1 MFPME
6 PAADRVSQLQMFVA
20 RHTSLLETIAG
31 AWLQAGAGRFVW
43 RGADG
48 QVIYALG
55 EPTSGGISLPLLDG
69 ALSVEGGAASQQPLL
84 AAQVVLLQEAIE
96 REAGADLLVDELM
109 RTTDQL
115 VALYEVSA
123 AARTGR
129 NLDDVTRTCLEQ
141 AVRLT
146 GAERALLIQRE
157 RMQDGYSLRT
167 FAFPERNPA
176 GVDFPEALLSRLVDN
191 RDAVVANTPEECA
204 ALCGCPPEVV
214 TRAACAPFLVNG
226 KVEAVLCVL
235 DKPIDFISGDLKLI
249 IALADAVA
257 GFLERERSHQREL
270 AQARVQRELEI
281 AAEIQ
286 SRLLPGEVPTLPGVQ
301 VAALSQPAHEV
312 GGDFFD
318 VQVLAGGALALALGD
333 ITSKGV
339 PAALFMAMARVLL
352 RAGLHSLQSPGEA
365 TRQLNAQLGNDL
377 SNADML
383 LTLFAATFEPVTG
396 KLRVMNCGHGPV
408 LVCRQGGV
416 TLWEAD
422 GPPIGLLPELLS
434 VEHEQ
439 RLERG
444 DVLVVLS
451 DGFSEARDVA
461 GNRIGVA
468 PLIAVVRDA
477 AAGAAVTIAEA
488 LRRRVETFGQG
499 SPPDDDQTLIVM
511 KVE

>member
-1 MFPME
+1 ME
-6 PAADRVSQLQMFVA
+6 PVADRILQVQMFAA
-20 RHTSLLETIAG
+20 RQTSLLDTIAG
-31 AWLQAGAGRFVW
+31 AWRQAGASRFVW

-55 EPTSGGISLPLLDG
+55 EPGRDGISLPLLDG
-69 ALSVEGGAASQQPLL
+69 VLTIEGGVAAQQPLL
-84 AAQVVLLQEAIE
+84 AAQSILLQEAIE
-96 REAGADLLVDELM
+96 REAEADLLVDELM

-123 AARTGR
+123 AARAGR
-129 NLDDVTRTCLEQ
+129 NLDDVLRTCLEQ

-157 RMQDGYSLRT
+157 RIRDGYSLRT

-214 TRAACAPFLVNG
+214 ARAACAPFLGNG
-226 KVEAVLCVL
+226 KIEAVLCVL
-235 DKPIDFISGDLKLI
+235 DKPIDFITGDLKLI
-249 IALADAVA
+249 VALADAVA
-257 GFLERERSHQREL
+257 GFLQRELGHQREL

-286 SRLLPGEVPTLPGVQ
+286 SRLLPREVPAIPGVQ
-301 VAALSQPAHEV
+301 VAALSRPAREV

-318 VQVLAGGALALALGD
+318 VKVLAGGALALALGD
-333 ITSKGV
+333 ITGKGV

-352 RAGLHSLQSPGEA
+352 RAGLHSLQSPGAA
-365 TRQLNAQLGNDL
+365 TRQLNAQLGSDL

-383 LTLFAATFEPVTG
+383 LTLFAATFESTSG
-396 KLRVMNCGHGPV
+396 RLRAMNCGHGPV
-408 LVCRQGGV
+408 LLRRQGV
-416 TLWEAD
+416 VETWEAD

-434 VEHEQ
+434 VEREQ
-439 RLERG
+439 LLERG

-451 DGFSEARDVA
+451 DGFSEARDAA

-468 PLIAVVRDA
+468 PLLEAVRDA
-477 AAGAAVTIAEA
+477 AARDAAAIAAA
-488 LRRRVETFGQG
+488 LRQRVEAFAQG